1 MLEIDEKREKKKGGI
16 MAGPDTQETV
26 GAGNVL
32 GDNNKEIPVKASPP
46 REKSPSVNEM
56 KKFDENESSG
66 QSVTPP
72 DGGWGW
78 AVVFASFMI
87 HIIADGITYSFGV
100 FLPELIKEFDSDRG
114 ATSLIPSILV
124 GVTLGSGPIASYF
137 TNRFGCRLVTIGG
150 AILAAAGMALSVA
163 ATSVVMLYFTVG
175 VLTGLGFGLIY
186 LPAIVSV
193 SIYFE
198 KKRAF
203 ATGIA
208 VCGSGLG
215 TFIFAPLTKE
225 LIAQMHWTGAFLAT
239 SAIILGIIIFG
250 CLMRPLKPTKKLDE
264 EEPKATVEEKEKLTN
279 GIVQENGISPP
290 PPELLLNGGTIAP
303 MKPFSQQMG
312 VSDKYTDAAR
322 MAMSHPAMLDHADRP
337 NVQFGSVAQF
347 KEAKRGYGTQVN
359 LEVMGRKDI
368 FYSGSLLNLPE
379 YRRDPDKYRRS
390 MVDFKEASL
399 AGIPEASQDLSCCGI
414 KVDPD
419 KVAIMQ
425 TMMDFSLFKDPIFM
439 MYAASNFLTSI
450 GFNVPYVFT
459 VDRAREWDMTRDQAA
474 FLLSTIGIANTLARL
489 CLGWLSDRSW
499 INRLYLYNT
508 CLIICGVSMGLSVF
522 MSTYQTQIVY
532 CAIFGATSGAYV
544 GLTSVVLV
552 DLLGLDK
559 LTNAFGLLLMF
570 QGIASV
576 IGPPIIGALKDWIG
590 DYDAGFY
597 FAGTMI
603 FLSGAMLF
611 AIPSIQ
617 RALKNKKPSF
627 KIHSGGKGDD
637 DLLSEP
643 EP

>member
-1 MLEIDEKREKKKGGI
+1 MTDNLGTTR
-16 MAGPDTQETV
+16 MAGPD
-26 GAGNVL
+26 
-32 GDNNKEIPVKASPP
+32 KEDPVSTDVMVDARDIPVKASPP
-46 REKSPSVNEM
+46 REKSPAATDTDTNTSHG
-56 KKFDENESSG
+56 DTGALSAP
-66 QSVTPP
+66 PP

-78 AVVFASFMI
+78 FVVLASFMI

-100 FLPELIKEFDSDRG
+100 FLVALIKELDADRG

-137 TNRFGCRLVTIGG
+137 TNRYGCRLVTIGG
-150 AILAAAGMALSVA
+150 AILAATGMALSA
-163 ATSVVMLYFTVG
+163 AANSIIILYFTVG

-225 LIAQMHWTGAFLAT
+225 LIESFGWKGAMLMTA
-239 SAIILGIIIFG
+239 AIILIIILFG
-250 CLMRPLKPTKKLDE
+250 CLMRPLKPE
-264 EEPKATVEEKEKLTN
+264 ESANNAKETVATSDEKEKLSLVN
-279 GIVQENGISPP
+279 GNDCPLENA
-290 PPELLLNGGTIAP
+290 PELLLNGGNVAP

-312 VSDKYTDAAR
+312 VNDKYQDAAR

-337 NVQFGSVAQF
+337 HVQFGSVAQF
-347 KEAKRGYGTQVN
+347 KQKEKGYGTQIN

-379 YRRDPDKYRRS
+379 YRKNPDKYRRS
-390 MVDFKEASL
+390 MLDCKESTL
-399 AGIPEASQDLSCCGI
+399 AGIPESEDSSESNCCKINSKRG
-414 KVDPD
+414 
-419 KVAIMQ
+419 AILQ
-425 TMMDFSLFKDPIFM
+425 KMMDVSLFKDPIFM
-439 MYAASNFLTSI
+439 MYATSNFLTSI

-459 VDRAREWDMTRDQAA
+459 VDRAEAWGIDGDQAA
-474 FLLSTIGIANTLARL
+474 FLLSVIGISNTVARL
-489 CLGWLSDRSW
+489 LLGWLSDRAW
-499 INRLYLYNT
+499 INRLYLYNS
-508 CLIICGVSMGLSVF
+508 CLVICGISMGASVF
-522 MSTYQTQIVY
+522 CTDYNTQAVY
-532 CAIFGATSGAYV
+532 CAIFGVTSGAYV

-559 LTNAFGLLLMF
+559 LTNAFGLLLLF

-576 IGPPIIGALKDWIG
+576 IGPPIIGALYDSIG

-597 FAGTMI
+597 FAGSMI
-603 FLSGAMLF
+603 FVSGAMLF
-611 AIPSIQ
+611 TIPAIQDRI
-617 RALKNKKPSF
+617 KKKKPSF
-627 KIHSGGKGDD
+627 KIHSGGQDDD
-637 DLLSEP
+637 DLLTEP
-643 EP
+643 

>member
-1 MLEIDEKREKKKGGI
+1 
-16 MAGPDTQETV
+16 
-26 GAGNVL
+26 
-32 GDNNKEIPVKASPP
+32 
-46 REKSPSVNEM
+46 
-56 KKFDENESSG
+56 
-66 QSVTPP
+66 
-72 DGGWGW
+72 
-78 AVVFASFMI
+78 VVFASFMI

-100 FLPELIKEFDSDRG
+100 FLPELILQFNSDRG
-114 ATSLIPSILV
+114 DTSLIASILV

-137 TNRFGCRLVTIGG
+137 TNRFGCRLVTIAGTV
-150 AILAAAGMALSVA
+150 LAAAGMALSTLASSILV
-163 ATSVVMLYFTVG
+163 LYLTVG

-215 TFIFAPLTKE
+215 TFIFAPITKWLLTQLGWK
-225 LIAQMHWTGAFLAT
+225 GSFLVL
-239 SAIILGIIIFG
+239 SVIILAIIIFG
-250 CLMRPLKPTKKLDE
+250 CLMKPLDSSLSSDDKE
-264 EEPKATVEEKEKLTN
+264 AVTVEEKEKLTEADHDQTQ
-279 GIVQENGISPP
+279 GENGENGLPQ
-290 PPELLLNGGTIAP
+290 PPELLLNGGNVAP

-312 VSDKYTDAAR
+312 VTDKYAMDAAR

-337 NVQFGSVAQF
+337 HVQFGSVATF
-347 KEAKRGYGTQVN
+347 KQAKSGTQAT

-379 YRRDPDKYRRS
+379 YRKDPDKYRRS
-390 MVDFKEASL
+390 MIDCKEASL
-399 AGIPEASQDLSCCGI
+399 ARIPEAETGLACCGLQ
-414 KVDPD
+414 VDSERASILL
-419 KVAIMQ
+419 K
-425 TMMDFSLFKDPIFM
+425 MMDFSLFKDPIFM

-459 VDRAREWDMTRDQAA
+459 VDRAVAWDISGEDAA
-474 FLLSTIGIANTLARL
+474 FLLSVIGISNTVARL
-489 CLGWLSDRSW
+489 CLGWLSDRAW

-508 CLIICGVSMGLSVF
+508 CLVICGLSMGLSVF
-522 MSTYQTQIVY
+522 MNTYTTQAIY
-532 CAIFGATSGAYV
+532 CAIFGVTSGAYV

-576 IGPPIIGALKDWIG
+576 IGPPIIGALKDSIG

-597 FAGTMI
+597 FAGSMI

-611 AIPSIQ
+611 AIPPLQ
-617 RALKNKKPSF
+617 RKLRDKKPSF
-627 KIHSGGKGDD
+627 KIHSGGQGDD
-637 DLLSEP
+637 DLLTES
-643 EP
+643 